1 MNIEQIKKLVEK
13 FPNNMELGNAV
24 RRIYWEAKEAEE
36 VKEDPAQL
44 DIFKDEESRDDA
56 ILGYD

>member
-1 MNIEQIKKLVEK
+1 
-13 FPNNMELGNAV
+13 MELGNAV
-24 RRIYWEAKEAEE
+24 RRIYWEDIEAEK

-44 DIFKDEESRDDA
+44 DIFEDEESRDDA

>member
-24 RRIYWEAKEAEE
+24 RRIYWEAIEAEK

-44 DIFKDEESRDDA
+44 DIFEDEESRDDA

>member
-13 FPNNMELGNAV
+13 FPNNQELGNAV
-24 RRIYWEAKEAEE
+24 RRIYWEAKEKEE
-36 VKEDPAQL
+36 AKDTSQL
-44 DIFKDEESRDDA
+44 DLFEDEESRDDA

>member
-24 RRIYWEAKEAEE
+24 RRIYWEAKEKEE
-36 VKEDPAQL
+36 AKDTSQL
-44 DIFKDEESRDDA
+44 DLFEDEESRDDA